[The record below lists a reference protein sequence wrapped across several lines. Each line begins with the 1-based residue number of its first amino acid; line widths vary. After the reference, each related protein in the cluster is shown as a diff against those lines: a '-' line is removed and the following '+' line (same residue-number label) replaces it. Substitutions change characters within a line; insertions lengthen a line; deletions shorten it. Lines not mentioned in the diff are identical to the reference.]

1 MCKIKHKRVGSL
13 LNPRA
18 VEGIIVL
25 SNQSKDPKDSINEY
39 LCSVCHKVSSINK
52 ETFKMPDF

>member
-18 VEGIIVL
+18 VEGVIVL
-25 SNQSKDPKDSINEY
+25 SNQSKDPKDSINVY
-39 LCSVCHKVSSINK
+39 LYSVCYKVSSINK